1 MKQPSRDRSPALC
14 QTVSSRMAEADS
26 LCLKIRALL
35 ESQGLPQACF
45 SVELLARECLSNAMI
60 HGNQLKV
67 DKSVLVRIW
76 IGQQWLRLQVT
87 DEGPGFDWRK
97 MCHGA
102 PDITKP
108 HGRGLR
114 ICASYA
120 ERVRFNRRGNQIT
133 LWIQK
138 NPKGKDDGN
147 GRLRH

>member
-1 MKQPSRDRSPALC
+1 
-14 QTVSSRMAEADS
+14 MAEADS
-26 LCLKIRALL
+26 ICLKIRTLL

-45 SVELLARECLSNAMI
+45 SVELLARECLTNAMI
-60 HGNQLKV
+60 HGNQLNV
-67 DKSVLVRIW
+67 DKSVLFRLW
-76 IGQQWLRLQVT
+76 IGQRWVRLQVT

-97 MCHGA
+97 SCPAA

-147 GRLRH
+147 GRFCH